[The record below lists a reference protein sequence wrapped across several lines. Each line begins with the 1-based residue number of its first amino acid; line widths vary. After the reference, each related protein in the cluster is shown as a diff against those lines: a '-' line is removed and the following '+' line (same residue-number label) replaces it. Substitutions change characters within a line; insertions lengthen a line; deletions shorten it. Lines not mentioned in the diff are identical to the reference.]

1 MEKDNETA
9 ESQNLEARTTSVV
22 QWLRLTDVPTAAQL
36 DPDDKIGLR
45 GAFKKEGGIYA
56 DVISPELIEDK
67 KRAVM
72 EGRNLKETAIPLL
85 EEQHIG
91 SQVIQAGSTKITSE
105 RIVVLKLLRGK
116 HIPLFKEQ
124 VYAVA
129 QYLVKLGLKIQEAK
143 VIRGESFTIADEKQP
158 RTKITSR
165 GLIHHSYKTKDP
177 NISVIVERDGQKED
191 SPVIKV
197 KLSFHK

>member
-56 DVISPELIEDK
+56 DVISPEVIEDK

-72 EGRNLKETAIPLL
+72 EGRNPEETTILLL
-85 EEQHIG
+85 EKQHIG
-91 SQVIQAGSTKITSE
+91 GQIIQTGHTKITSG
-105 RIVVLKLLRGK
+105 GK

-124 VYAVA
+124 VHAVA

-143 VIRGESFTIADEKQP
+143 VIRGESFTMADERRP

-165 GLIHHSYKTKDP
+165 DLIHYSYKTKDP
-177 NISVIVERDGQKED
+177 NISVLVERDGQKEN
-191 SPVIKV
+191 SPVTKIR
-197 KLSFHK
+197 LSFHK